1 MYNPYQNGNMYQTP
15 YSVPYSG
22 YMHPQSNYTGQAPFA
37 PQNGNYAPQTPSQP
51 QVQQQP
57 AQMNTNKI
65 YVTGIDDARAR
76 QLPPNSDFIFL
87 DNDKPLL
94 YRKTVDATGKME
106 IKAFKISEYTET
118 EAAPAPAVDMSQFVS
133 VEEFKTVQTEMGR
146 IKRTIDGLLKKEKKG
161 GEENG

>member
-1 MYNPYQNGNMYQTP
+1 MYNPYGNIYQTP
-15 YSVPYSG
+15 YNAPYGGFMPSQG
-22 YMHPQSNYTGQAPFA
+22 NYTGQAPFA
-37 PQNGNYAPQTPSQP
+37 AQNGNYAPQTAAQP
-51 QVQQQP
+51 QQP

-65 YVTGIDDARAR
+65 YVTGIEDARAR

-118 EAAPAPAVDMSQFVS
+118 EAAPAPAVDMTQFVS
-133 VEEFKTVQTEMGR
+133 VEQFKGVQAEMGR

>member
-1 MYNPYQNGNMYQTP
+1 MYNPYGNMYQTP
-15 YSVPYSG
+15 YNAPYGGFMPSQG
-22 YMHPQSNYTGQAPFA
+22 NYTGQAPFA
-37 PQNGNYAPQTPSQP
+37 PQNGNYAPQTQP
-51 QVQQQP
+51 QQQP

-118 EAAPAPAVDMSQFVS
+118 EVAPASAPAVDMSQFVS

-161 GEENG
+161 GEDNG

>member
-1 MYNPYQNGNMYQTP
+1 MYNPYGNMYQTP
-15 YSVPYSG
+15 YNAYYG
-22 YMHPQSNYTGQAPFA
+22 GFAAPQGNYTGQAPFA
-37 PQNGNYAPQTPSQP
+37 PQNGNYAPPAQS
-51 QVQQQP
+51 QQQP

-118 EAAPAPAVDMSQFVS
+118 EAAPAPAPAVDMSQFVS

>member
-1 MYNPYQNGNMYQTP
+1 MYNPYGNIYQTP
-15 YSVPYSG
+15 YNAPYGGFMPSQG
-22 YMHPQSNYTGQAPFA
+22 NYTGQAPFA
-37 PQNGNYAPQTPSQP
+37 PQNGNYTPQTPSQP
-51 QVQQQP
+51 QSQQQP

-118 EAAPAPAVDMSQFVS
+118 EAAPVPAVDMSQFVS
-133 VEEFKTVQTEMGR
+133 VEEFKSVQTEMGR

-161 GEENG
+161 GEDNG